1 MSAITALA
9 TVFGIVTL
17 AAPVAVAWRFRHK
30 PVAALIA
37 AQERRVAFH
46 RDTLAALETAIAAA
60 RASGRP
66 AEAERLTPHLA
77 EHRRKLDELAAMAPF
92 AGRR

>member
-9 TVFGIVTL
+9 VFFGAVTL

-30 PVAALIA
+30 PVIALIA
-37 AQERRVAFH
+37 AQERKVAFH
-46 RDTLAALETAIAAA
+46 RDTLAGLEAAIAAA
-60 RASGRP
+60 RASGRT
-66 AEAERLTPHLA
+66 AEADRLAPHLVA
-77 EHRRKLDELAAMAPF
+77 HRRKLDELAAMAPF